1 MDKAQEE
8 LTDKMGKL
16 TIVTP
21 PSMIRPKDISFTIIN
36 LNDEQKTVLTDKL
49 NVLFPKNEITIFV
62 WDKFNVEDKWF
73 EEANLNSDYVIKGD
87 ADITKQIEA
96 IKARYDRRKFD
107 L

>member
-16 TIVTP
+16 IIVTP

-62 WDKFNVEDKWF
+62 WDKFKVEDKWF

-87 ADITKQIEA
+87 ADITNQIEA
-96 IKARYDRRKFD
+96 IKARYDTRKFD

>member
-16 TIVTP
+16 IIVTP

-62 WDKFNVEDKWF
+62 WYKFNVEDKWF

-96 IKARYDRRKFD
+96 IKARYDTRKFD

>member
-36 LNDEQKTVLTDKL
+36 LNDEQKTVLTC
-49 NVLFPKNEITIFV
+49 VLYT
-62 WDKFNVEDKWF
+62 
-73 EEANLNSDYVIKGD
+73 SDAADD
-87 ADITKQIEA
+87 A
-96 IKARYDRRKFD
+96 
-107 L
+107 